1 MEKVNTSIPAAVG
14 KRRNF
19 FVRAAKKLNE
29 KRRKIALCVTT
40 FIVMNMMTVVTA
52 FAESGGGS
60 ISNEGD
66 TTFFALVGF
75 FATWIGRIG
84 LLVAFIGGTMFG
96 FSFKSEDAEAK
107 QRGLT
112 TLVAGFIV
120 YALTRSMGL
129 FFSGADIPIL

>member
-1 MEKVNTSIPAAVG
+1 MDKVNTSIPAAVG

-40 FIVMNMMTVVTA
+40 FIVMNMMTAVSA

-66 TTFFALVGF
+66 TAFFALVGF
-75 FATWIGRIG
+75 FCTWIGRIG
-84 LLVAFIGGTMFG
+84 LLVAFVGGTMFG
-96 FSFKSEDAEAK
+96 FAMKNDEADQK
-107 QRGLT
+107 QRGLM
-112 TLVAGFIV
+112 TLAAGFIV
-120 YALTRSMGL
+120 FALTRSMNL
-129 FFSGADIPIL
+129 FFPDANIPLL

>member
-19 FVRAAKKLNE
+19 FARAAKKLNE

-52 FAESGGGS
+52 FAEGGN

-66 TTFFALVGF
+66 TAFFALIGF
-75 FATWIGRIG
+75 FATWIGRIA
-84 LLVAFIGGTMFG
+84 LLVAFVGGTMFG
-96 FSFKSEDAEAK
+96 FAMKNDEADQK
-107 QRGLT
+107 QRGLM
-112 TLVAGFIV
+112 TLAAGFIV
-120 YALTRSMGL
+120 FALTRSMNL
-129 FFSGADIPIL
+129 FFPDADIPLL